1 MKKTPENACLST
13 WVVHFTWIFLRW
25 ISLPWRTFFE
35 VMLVV
40 TLILHIWANCYHF
53 HYSNGSPKSLLK
65 RITESSLLDC
75 ISMGC
80 FTKEVGTH
88 RITEGNTNPRF
99 GVWAFSLLKFVTR
112 VHHHQQMATNLVK
125 SKVPSCSLLNC
136 IAKRKKKLVL
146 KSMCET

>member
-1 MKKTPENACLST
+1 MFVHLGGKFYLNFLEVNQFTMEN
-13 WVVHFTWIFLRW
+13 
-25 ISLPWRTFFE
+25 FFE

-80 FTKEVGTH
+80 FTKEVGTQ
-88 RITEGNTNPRF
+88 RITEGNTNPQF
-99 GVWAFSLLKFVTR
+99 GV
-112 VHHHQQMATNLVK
+112 
-125 SKVPSCSLLNC
+125 
-136 IAKRKKKLVL
+136 
-146 KSMCET
+146 